1 MKKIVLLLFKGF
13 VIYEI
18 KKKDQSNEKLGEEF
32 FKYTSHTAMSDSFI
46 DSREVTSRFKLPPG
60 TYVIIPSTFHP
71 DSEGQFLLRVFI
83 DRKKERNMR
92 QPENSVTIK
101 SKERSS
107 TRKEIMKEK
116 EESGK
121 KKEKIKSDKSK
132 ENGEI
137 KRINTKVDTDTMEK
151 LKDDD
156 TTVYH
161 FRYEDKEDDEWAAIS
176 CEGTTL
182 IKIGKR
188 VTITITDHVRKDKH
202 Q

>member
-1 MKKIVLLLFKGF
+1 VKKIVLLLFKGF

-18 KKKDQSNEKLGEEF
+18 KMKDRSNEKLGEEF

-71 DSEGQFLLRVFI
+71 DSEGQFLLRVFVEK
-83 DRKKERNMR
+83 KKERNMR
-92 QPENSVTIK
+92 QPENSVTNK
-101 SKERSS
+101 SKDRKS
-107 TRKEIMKEK
+107 T
-116 EESGK
+116 GK
-121 KKEKIKSDKSK
+121 
-132 ENGEI
+132 
-137 KRINTKVDTDTMEK
+137 EK
-151 LKDDD
+151 LKDDS

-161 FRYEDKEDDEWAAIS
+161 FQYEDEEDDECVAVIS

-188 VTITITDHVRKDKH
+188 VTITINDHELENKH